1 MPSIVRTYRSPQ
13 SAARGGNILVGCLA
27 VLGVVA
33 VLVIVGGVVLWM
45 NWKGWMGSGMNATMK
60 AVVQESKLPAGQQ
73 TRINTQIDQL
83 TGAFEAGDVTM
94 EDLMEVVQALEG
106 HPILPVGL
114 LEYVETNSL
123 KAEGLTDDEKAAGE
137 LATQR
142 IQRALV
148 EGQMVLGDLDPIL
161 EPISQRDADG
171 DLQPLQNPTA
181 PQVRLYIEAAQNK
194 ADELNIP
201 VGPYQVDVA
210 EQIERLINDTLGREV
225 VSAPAPAGE
234 PAPPVDPVDPADQGD
249 EPASEP
255 VEDPGPVEAPAGE
268 PEEPSDPTGG
278 G

>member
-13 SAARGGNILVGCLA
+13 PTARRGNILVGCLA

-33 VLVIVGGVVLWM
+33 VLLVVGGVVVWM

-60 AVVQESKLPAGQQ
+60 AVVQEIKLPAGQQ

-83 TGAFEAGDVTM
+83 TAAFEAGDVTM
-94 EDLMEVVQALEG
+94 EDLVKVVQALEG

-123 KAEGLTDDEKAAGE
+123 RASGLTDEERAAGE

-148 EGQMVLGDLDPIL
+148 EEQMVLADLDPIL
-161 EPISQRDADG
+161 EPISQRDSDG

-181 PQVRLYIEAAQNK
+181 PQVRLYIEAAQKK
-194 ADELNIP
+194 ADELGIP
-201 VGPYQVDVA
+201 NEPYDVDIA

-225 VSAPAPAGE
+225 VNAPAPAGE
-234 PAPPVDPVDPADQGD
+234 APPPPPIDQEG
-249 EPASEP
+249 EPAGDP
-255 VEDPGPVEAPAGE
+255 VEDPGPVEAPE
-268 PEEPSDPTGG
+268 PTGG